1 MSTWV
6 IGIGC
11 RRGVSVEQI
20 HAAVFAALGTRP
32 LASIR
37 ALASID
43 SKNDETALLEFAARH
58 GLPLQFFS
66 KQRVAQ
72 IGTGASE
79 RVQAL
84 LGIDG
89 VCEPCALLASRNG
102 RIIVPKT
109 VTGGVTVAIAE
120 DTGGD
125 TAEDEPINKLTT
137 RNIMKTDEESHLR
150 MTQRRK
156 EGHEKKQAAAAM
168 EKGLLIVNT
177 GTGKG
182 KTTAAFGM
190 AVRVLGHGMRLGVV
204 QFIKGALHTSERDFL
219 GAIANCDFITMGDG
233 YTWDT
238 QNRDADIATAR
249 KGWDAARK
257 MIESGEYQMVVLDEL
272 CTVLKYEY
280 LPLDE
285 VLAVLTARPEMLHVV
300 VTGRHAPEA
309 LIEAADLVT
318 EMRPIKHPY
327 REQGVKA
334 QRGVEF

>member
-1 MSTWV
+1 
-6 IGIGC
+6 
-11 RRGVSVEQI
+11 
-20 HAAVFAALGTRP
+20 
-32 LASIR
+32 
-37 ALASID
+37 
-43 SKNDETALLEFAARH
+43 
-58 GLPLQFFS
+58 
-66 KQRVAQ
+66 
-72 IGTGASE
+72 
-79 RVQAL
+79 
-84 LGIDG
+84 
-89 VCEPCALLASRNG
+89 
-102 RIIVPKT
+102 
-109 VTGGVTVAIAE
+109 
-120 DTGGD
+120 
-125 TAEDEPINKLTT
+125 
-137 RNIMKTDEESHLR
+137 MKTDEESHLR

-156 EGHEKKQAAAAM
+156 EGHEKKQSAAAL

-249 KGWDAARK
+249 RGWDAARK

-280 LPLDE
+280 LPLEE
-285 VLAVLTARPEMLHVV
+285 VLAVLNARPKMLHVV

-327 REQGVKA
+327 RQQGVKA